1 MSNSNQNASDNQNE
15 QILALLQTLTADV
28 AVLTTT
34 VNEVKSDI
42 VVLKTDMQDVKLRSA
57 NMENNLV
64 YFGTRL
70 QALEEKV
77 DQKLYNTRPI
87 WESVLSKLDS
97 IESRL
102 DSIESR
108 LERLE
113 TSLDVVKADVI
124 VVKADIETLKEA
136 QSQLDKDF
144 QDFKDSI
151 DKNFKG
157 LEKDINFYHRKAQL
171 DAISFAKDLALLE
184 TRLEKVEIKLQ
195 SQN

>member
-1 MSNSNQNASDNQNE
+1 MPENQNTSDNQNE
-15 QILALLQTLTADV
+15 QILALLQTLTADL
-28 AVLTTT
+28 A
-34 VNEVKSDI
+34 I
-42 VVLKTDMQDVKLRSA
+42 LKTDMQDIKLRVG

-70 QALEEKV
+70 QVLEEKV

-87 WESVLSKLDS
+87 WESVLNK
-97 IESRL
+97 L

-108 LERLE
+108 LERLKS
-113 TSLDVVKADVI
+113 SLDRVKADV
-124 VVKADIETLKEA
+124 VAVKSDIETLKEA
-136 QSQLDKDF
+136 QAQLDKDF
-144 QDFKDSI
+144 QDFKVSI

-157 LEKDINFYHRKAQL
+157 LDKDINFYHRKAQL

>member
-15 QILALLQTLTADV
+15 QILGLLQTL
-28 AVLTTT
+28 
-34 VNEVKSDI
+34 SDDLA
-42 VVLKTDMQDVKLRSA
+42 VLKTDMQDIKLRVG

-102 DSIESR
+102 
-108 LERLE
+108 ERLE

-124 VVKADIETLKEA
+124 VVKADVKILQEA
-136 QSQLDKDF
+136 QAQLDKDF

>member
-1 MSNSNQNASDNQNE
+1 MSENQNTRDNQNE
-15 QILALLQTLTADV
+15 QILALLESLTANV

-34 VNEVKSDI
+34 VNEVKSDMA
-42 VVLKTDMQDVKLRSA
+42 VLKTDMQDVKLRSA

-64 YFGTRL
+64 YFASRL

-87 WESVLSKLDS
+87 WENVLSK
-97 IESRL
+97 L

-124 VVKADIETLKEA
+124 VVKADVETLKEA

-157 LEKDINFYHRKAQL
+157 LEKDINFYHRKAQI
-171 DAISFAKDLALLE
+171 DVISFAKDLALIE

>member
-1 MSNSNQNASDNQNE
+1 MSENQNTRDNQNE
-15 QILALLQTLTADV
+15 QILALLQTLTAD
-28 AVLTTT
+28 
-34 VNEVKSDI
+34 
-42 VVLKTDMQDVKLRSA
+42 MQDVKLRLNSL
-57 NMENNLV
+57 ENNLV

-102 DSIESR
+102 
-108 LERLE
+108 ERLE

-124 VVKADIETLKEA
+124 VVKADVETLKEA
-136 QSQLDKDF
+136 QSQLNKDF

-157 LEKDINFYHRKAQL
+157 LEKDINFYHRKAQI
-171 DAISFAKDLALLE
+171 DVISFAKDLALIE

>member
-1 MSNSNQNASDNQNE
+1 MPENQNTSDNQNE

-42 VVLKTDMQDVKLRSA
+42 VVLKTDMQDIKLRSA

-102 DSIESR
+102 
-108 LERLE
+108 ERLE

-124 VVKADIETLKEA
+124 VVKTDIETLKQA
-136 QSQLDKDF
+136 QAQLDKDF
-144 QDFKDSI
+144 QEFKVSI

>member
-1 MSNSNQNASDNQNE
+1 LIKIIKPKNLQPTTRNGKFIIQGENPMSENQNTRDNQNE
-15 QILALLQTLTADV
+15 QILALLQTLTAD
-28 AVLTTT
+28 
-34 VNEVKSDI
+34 
-42 VVLKTDMQDVKLRSA
+42 MQDVKLRLNSL
-57 NMENNLV
+57 ENNLV
-64 YFGTRL
+64 YFASRL

-102 DSIESR
+102 
-108 LERLE
+108 ERLE

-124 VVKADIETLKEA
+124 VVKADVETLKEA
-136 QSQLDKDF
+136 QSQLNKDF

-157 LEKDINFYHRKAQL
+157 LEKDINFYHKKAQI
-171 DAISFAKDLALLE
+171 DVISFAKDLALLE